1 VKDSKLKTFII
12 SIFSISGFIFLFW
25 LIVIPEG
32 LITDIIKSSVKGENV
47 RIGIEGFKKGL
58 FYNFRIG
65 KFLLNK
71 SNDTL
76 VSIEDI
82 SGRINPLF
90 FFIMRLNLSFH
101 GNIGDG
107 TILGNINLS
116 RNENH
121 ISLNIN
127 SVNIDNIPLL
137 RVIGIKG
144 RGVLSGEFRFKNSQ
158 GDLKFFIKDAQLKN
172 TSFSDFLVPFSFF
185 NSIKGTMVIKGDL
198 IEVNSISFEGKDIYA
213 RARGSVQGNN
223 LDIKLELMPEASFT
237 GESHI
242 FTLLCNYKVSPGY
255 YVIHIK
261 TRLNI

>member
-1 VKDSKLKTFII
+1 MKDLKLKIFLI
-12 SIFSISGFIFLFW
+12 SISSISGFIFLFW

-32 LITDIIKSSVKGENV
+32 LIIDMIEGSIKGENV

-65 KFLLNK
+65 NLLLNK

-76 VSIEDI
+76 VSIEDV

-90 FFIMRLNLSFH
+90 FFIMRLDLSFH

-116 RNENH
+116 RNKNH

-127 SVNIDNIPLL
+127 SVSIDNIPLL

-144 RGVLSGEFRFKNSQ
+144 KGVLSGEFRLKNSQ
-158 GDLKFFIKDAQLKN
+158 GDLKFFIKDAQLEN
-172 TSFSDFLVPFSFF
+172 TSLSGFPAPFSFF

-213 RARGSVQGNN
+213 RAKGSVQGNN

-237 GESHI
+237 GESYI
-242 FTLLCNYKVSPGY
+242 FTIIGNYKVSPGY
-255 YVIHIK
+255 YVIPIK